1 MSPDELTSDFR
12 RFALIYHDVRKAIG
26 NPVAIALYVILVEYA
41 DGKTRQ
47 AFPSRSELANQLGFK
62 KAASVDKYLD
72 ILQEVGVV
80 TVMPRY
86 KNKDGARS
94 IEKTEEFSI
103 PTSNLYV
110 VHDRP
115 RVAREN
121 GQGWSPN
128 GDGGSPSKRTGG
140 SPQTGTRVV
149 PQNGHELYPHELD
162 PHELDISSPS
172 GDTGGKRRNTYPEA
186 FEEWWQTYPRRRNA
200 SKKAAHTQWQK
211 AVKEVDAQRL
221 LELTATYARNP
232 GVSDE
237 RYIPHPQ
244 KWLKDGRWESID
256 ETNTDSVKQ
265 PQPTGIDAWLG
276 FEPTG
281 PQSDIVDAEVIDMK
295 ELPGWTGSD

>member
-26 NPVAIALYVILVEYA
+26 NPVALALYVILVEYA

-47 AFPSRSELANQLGFK
+47 AFPSRSELAGQLGFK

-86 KNKDGARS
+86 KNKDGVRS
-94 IEKTEEFSI
+94 LEETEEFSTQ
-103 PTSNLYV
+103 TSNLYI

-115 RVAREN
+115 RGSA
-121 GQGWSPN
+121 N
-128 GDGGSPSKRTGG
+128 GDWGGPQKRTGG
-140 SPQTGTRVV
+140 SPQTGTRGV

-162 PHELDISSPS
+162 PHRTITPYSPPAR
-172 GDTGGKRRNTYPEA
+172 DKRRRNTYPEA
-186 FEEWWQTYPRRRNA
+186 FEEWWRTYPRRKNA
-200 SKKAAHTQWQK
+200 SKKAAHTQWKK
-211 AVKEVDAQRL
+211 AVKEIDAQRL

-244 KWLKDGRWESID
+244 KWLKDQRWESID
-256 ETNTDSVKQ
+256 ETNTGSVSQ
-265 PQPTGIDAWLG
+265 PKPSGIEAWLG
-276 FEPTG
+276 YDPNA
-281 PQSDIVDAEVIDMK
+281 PQSDIVDAEIVDTK
-295 ELPGWTGSD
+295 ELPGWIG